1 MKTKP
6 IHMEHT
12 DTTHRFS
19 YRLKIP
25 FLCLLFLGLVSL
37 DLKPWLNIMQSKYT
51 GG

>member
-6 IHMEHT
+6 IHMEYT
-12 DTTHRFS
+12 AHRFF

-25 FLCLLFLGLVSL
+25 YLCLLFLGLVSL
-37 DLKPWLNIMQSKYT
+37 DLKPWLIIMQKKYT

>member
-6 IHMEHT
+6 IHMKHT
-12 DTTHRFS
+12 AHRFV

-37 DLKPWLNIMQSKYT
+37 DLKLWLFIMQNKYM